1 MASRSSNRRTG
12 GLSGREVVSR
22 VRRELPELLGHPIES
37 VLGFERD
44 GDEGGGW
51 KVTVQVVELSRI
63 PHTTDVLGAYQ
74 VTLDGDGEV
83 TGYRRARRYHR
94 NAAGDE
100 G

>member
-1 MASRSSNRRTG
+1 MASSRGNGRGR
-12 GLSGREVVSR
+12 GLSGREVISR

-44 GDEGGGW
+44 GDEGGW

-63 PHTTDVLGAYQ
+63 PHTTDVLGAYL
-74 VTLDGDGEV
+74 VTLDGDGELI
-83 TGYRRARRYHR
+83 GYRRARRYHR
-94 NAAGDE
+94 NTAGEE